1 MIATIIN
8 TNVNK
13 LSYVTYISTTPSARL
28 RNEWK
33 AVPPSCLGKYII
45 LLWSPGSSGE
55 CREDFF
61 VLVICVPLNDFDKL
75 FLVFIKIIER
85 LYINS
90 FKLFILIWNK

>member
-55 CREDFF
+55 CREDFY
-61 VLVICVPLNDFDKL
+61 LLLTNWYSCID
-75 FLVFIKIIER
+75 
-85 LYINS
+85 
-90 FKLFILIWNK
+90 ILAMQFQEDRSIL

>member
-1 MIATIIN
+1 MIATIIS

-45 LLWSPGSSGE
+45 LLCGPRQLRRAPGVS
-55 CREDFF
+55 
-61 VLVICVPLNDFDKL
+61 
-75 FLVFIKIIER
+75 IIETYE
-85 LYINS
+85 LVCYS
-90 FKLFILIWNK
+90 